1 MRSVM
6 SVARRNWAYAVFLW
20 LSLATVLVPALG
32 SSGSPLQP
40 GEGSAFS
47 AFTSDVSLG
56 PSRAASLEQQ
66 ESVQPTP
73 GDGADGSAFHAGHD
87 RALSTSGPALALPA
101 SGRGFASLPPPR
113 RSRIAAAGPIGARA
127 PPGG

>member
-6 SVARRNWAYAVFLW
+6 SVARRNWASAVFLW

-32 SSGSPLQP
+32 SSGSPLQL

-56 PSRAASLEQQ
+56 PSRGASIEQQ
-66 ESVQPTP
+66 ESIQTAP
-73 GDGADGSAFHAGHD
+73 GDTADGSAFHAGHGF
-87 RALSTSGPALALPA
+87 ALSTSGSARALPA
-101 SGRGFASLPPPR
+101 SGRGFAGLPAPR
-113 RSRIAAAGPIGARA
+113 RGRIAAAGPIGARA
-127 PPGG
+127 PPHA